1 MTFLNWV
8 PGSGAK
14 HTLLITA
21 GIGKYSET
29 WPSFAGSKPSMEIN
43 TQPAIEK
50 KGMPQT
56 IGFPLRRI
64 TTITL
69 MSVATLSCSIL
80 GTDQKIYEYSPPL

>member
-1 MTFLNWV
+1 
-8 PGSGAK
+8 
-14 HTLLITA
+14 
-21 GIGKYSET
+21 
-29 WPSFAGSKPSMEIN
+29 MEIN

-50 KGMPQT
+50 KGC
-56 IGFPLRRI
+56 GYPLRRI